1 MSVSPGLRES
11 AFLSKLCQ
19 RLLVAPWYQIH
30 KMHKAGYYKKSS
42 ACSELEKTS
51 SYNGTHKVYKR
62 YLTFLDTLQTLTRT
76 WLL

>member
-42 ACSELEKTS
+42 ELEKNS